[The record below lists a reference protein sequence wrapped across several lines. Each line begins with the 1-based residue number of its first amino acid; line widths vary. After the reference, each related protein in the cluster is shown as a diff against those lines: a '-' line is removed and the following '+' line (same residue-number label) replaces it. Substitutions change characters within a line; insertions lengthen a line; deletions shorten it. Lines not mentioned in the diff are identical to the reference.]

1 MKKESTRDAIIRKL
15 TSRKLWMSVCSFVSL
30 IAVALGLTEN
40 EAAQIA
46 AIIMAGA
53 QVVGYVVGEGLV
65 DAKNNSGDTTEVD
78 ENAD

>member
-53 QVVGYVVGEGLV
+53 QVVGYVIGEGLV
-65 DAKNNSGDTTEVD
+65 DAKNSSGDTTEEASEV
-78 ENAD
+78 

>member
-15 TSRKLWMSVCSFVSL
+15 TSRKLWMSVCAFVSL

-65 DAKNNSGDTTEVD
+65 DAKNNSGDTTE
-78 ENAD
+78 EASEA

>member
-1 MKKESTRDAIIRKL
+1 MKKESTKDAIIRKL

-65 DAKNNSGDTTEVD
+65 DAKNNSGDTTEEASEV
-78 ENAD
+78 

>member
-1 MKKESTRDAIIRKL
+1 MKKESTKDAIIRKL

>member
-1 MKKESTRDAIIRKL
+1 MKRESTKDAIIRKL
-15 TSRKLWMSVCSFVSL
+15 TSRKLWMSICAFVSL
-30 IAVALGLTEN
+30 ISIALGLTEN
-40 EAAQIA
+40 EAAQIT

-53 QVVGYVVGEGLV
+53 QVVGYVIGEGLV

>member
-1 MKKESTRDAIIRKL
+1 MKKENTKDAIIRKL
-15 TSRKLWMSVCSFVSL
+15 TSRKLWMSICAFVSL
-30 IAVALGLTEN
+30 IAVALGRTEN

-65 DAKNNSGDTTEVD
+65 DAKNNSGDTTEEASEV
-78 ENAD
+78 

>member
-15 TSRKLWMSVCSFVSL
+15 TSRKLWMSICAFVSL

-40 EAAQIA
+40 EAAQIT

-53 QVVGYVVGEGLV
+53 QVVGYVVGEREKN
-65 DAKNNSGDTTEVD
+65 AKNSSGDTTEEASKV
-78 ENAD
+78 

>member
-15 TSRKLWMSVCSFVSL
+15 TSRKLWMSVCAFVSL

-53 QVVGYVVGEGLV
+53 QVVGYVVG
-65 DAKNNSGDTTEVD
+65 DAKNNSGDTTEEASEV
-78 ENAD
+78 

>member
-1 MKKESTRDAIIRKL
+1 MKKENTKDAIIRKL
-15 TSRKLWMSVCSFVSL
+15 TSRKLGMRICAFVSL

-65 DAKNNSGDTTEVD
+65 DAKNNSGDTTEEASEV
-78 ENAD
+78 

>member
-1 MKKESTRDAIIRKL
+1 MKKENTKDAIIRKL
-15 TSRKLWMSVCSFVSL
+15 TSRKLWMSICAFVSL

-40 EAAQIA
+40 EAAQIT

-53 QVVGYVVGEGLV
+53 QVVGYIIGEGLV